1 MKSTWILAVASAL
14 LALAVFVTASET
26 DSAITSDAALQK
38 LMEGNARFVSENSTH
53 PHQSAT
59 ERRAELLTSQHPIAV
74 IVGCSDSRAPPEI
87 VFDQGLGDIFVVRT
101 AGEVMDNAS
110 LGSIEYAVE
119 HLSVPLIVVMGH
131 DSCGAV
137 GAAVDGG
144 EAPGHIASLVE
155 AIKPA
160 VDEARKM
167 GKEGQLLNES
177 ININVAN
184 VVKKLSSAEP
194 IISEYV
200 KDGKLKIVGARYYL
214 DSGVVEFFA

>member
-14 LALAVFVTASET
+14 LALVVLVTASET

-38 LMEGNARFVSENSTH
+38 LMEGNAWFVSGNSTY
-53 PHQSAT
+53 PHQSA

-74 IVGCSDSRAPPEI
+74 VVGCSDSRASPEI
-87 VFDQGLGDIFVVRT
+87 VFDQGLGDIFVIRT

-137 GAAVDGG
+137 KAAVDGG
-144 EAPGHIASLVE
+144 EAPGHIANLVE

-160 VDEARKM
+160 VDEAREM
-167 GKEGQLLNES
+167 GREGQLLNES

-184 VVKKLSSAEP
+184 VVKELSTEEP
-194 IISEYV
+194 IISGYV
-200 KDGKLKIVGARYYL
+200 KEGKLKIVGARYYL
-214 DSGVVEFFA
+214 DSGAVEFFM

>member
-1 MKSTWILAVASAL
+1 MKSAWILAVTFAL

-26 DSAITSDAALQK
+26 DSTITSDAALQK
-38 LMEGNARFVSENSTH
+38 LMEGNARFLSENSTH
-53 PHQSAT
+53 PHQSAA
-59 ERRAELLTSQHPIAV
+59 ERRAELQTSQHPIAV
-74 IVGCSDSRAPPEI
+74 LVGCSDSRVPPEI

-101 AGEVMDNAS
+101 AGEVIDNAS

-137 GAAVDGG
+137 EAAVDGG
-144 EAPGHIASLVE
+144 EAPGQIASLIK

-184 VVKKLSSAEP
+184 VVRKLSTAEP

-200 KDGKLKIVGARYYL
+200 KNGKLKIVGARYYL
-214 DSGVVEFFA
+214 GSGAVEFFM